1 MTTKVL
7 RMTDLRLAGK
17 RVLIRVDFNVPVKD
31 GRVTSEARILAA
43 LPTIR
48 LALDRGAAVILLSHL
63 GRPKEGMFD
72 PALSLRPVA
81 KRLAELLGQP
91 VPLVREWLH
100 GFEVASGEVVMCEN
114 VRFNVG
120 EKKDSPALAKQLASL
135 CDIFVMDAFGTA
147 HRAEA
152 STHGVAKYAPVAC
165 AGPLL
170 MAELEAL
177 ERVLKKPVR
186 PVVAIVGGSK
196 VSTKLTVLK
205 SLAGQVDQLI
215 VGGGIAN
222 TFIAAAG
229 HPVGRSLYEKDLV
242 AEARR
247 LAGKG
252 FRASIPVPTDV
263 VVAKAVSPKA
273 AAATRPVSKVGP
285 TDLILDIGP
294 RTAELYARLIARA
307 GTIIW
312 NGPVGVFEIDRFG
325 RGTKRLA
332 QAVAKSKAFSV
343 AGGGDTLAALEKYR
357 LSDQIS
363 YVSTGGGAF
372 LEFLDGTVLPAVAVL
387 AERAASRKPAR
398 VVPRSRRARAR
409 K

>member
-1 MTTKVL
+1 MSTNIL
-7 RMTDLRLAGK
+7 RMADLSLAGK
-17 RVLIRVDFNVPVKD
+17 RVLIRVDLNVPVKD
-31 GRVTSEARILAA
+31 GRVTSEARIVAA

-48 LALDRGAAVILLSHL
+48 LALARGAAVILMSHL
-63 GRPKEGMFD
+63 GRPKEGVFD

-81 KRLAELLGQP
+81 TRLSELLGQS
-91 VPLVREWLH
+91 VPLVREWLD
-100 GFEVASGEVVMCEN
+100 GFEITDGEVILCEN
-114 VRFNVG
+114 VRFNPG
-120 EKKDSPALAKQLASL
+120 EKKNDPALARKMARLG
-135 CDIFVMDAFGTA
+135 DIFVMDAFGTA

-170 MAELEAL
+170 VAELEAL
-177 ERVLKKPVR
+177 ERAMRKPAR

-196 VSTKLTVLK
+196 VSTKLKVLE
-205 SLAGQVDQLI
+205 SLARQVDQLI

-229 HPVGRSLYEKDLV
+229 LPVGKSLHEKPLL

-252 FRASIPVPTDV
+252 FRASIPLPTDV
-263 VVAKAVSPKA
+263 VVARAVSPKA
-273 AAATRPVSKVGP
+273 AAAVRPVAKVGP
-285 TDLILDIGP
+285 SDMILDIGP

-307 GTIIW
+307 GTVIW

-325 RGTKRLA
+325 RGTKQVA
-332 QAVAKSKAFSV
+332 QAIARSKAFSL
-343 AGGGDTLAALEKYR
+343 AGGGDTLAALEKYG
-357 LSDQIS
+357 LTDEVS

-372 LEFLDGTVLPAVAVL
+372 LEFLDGSVLPAVAVL
-387 AERAASRKPAR
+387 AERASPAAA
-398 VVPRSRRARAR
+398 PRSGRARR
-409 K
+409 KK

>member
-1 MTTKVL
+1 MTTNVL
-7 RMTDLRLAGK
+7 RMSDLSLAGK

-48 LALDRGAAVILLSHL
+48 LALARGAAVILMSHL
-63 GRPKEGMFD
+63 GRPKEGVYD

-81 KRLAELLGQP
+81 NRLAELLGKS
-91 VPLVREWLH
+91 VPLVREWLD
-100 GFEVASGEVVMCEN
+100 GFEIVDGEVVLCEN
-114 VRFNVG
+114 VRFNSG
-120 EKKDSPALAKQLASL
+120 EKKNAPALARRMARL

-170 MAELEAL
+170 VAELEAL
-177 ERVLKKPVR
+177 ERVLRKPAR
-186 PVVAIVGGSK
+186 PLVAIVGGSK

-205 SLAGQVDQLI
+205 SLARQVDQLI

-229 HPVGRSLYEKDLV
+229 HPVGKSLYEKNLLG
-242 AEARR
+242 EARR

-273 AAATRPVSKVGP
+273 AAATRPVGKVGP
-285 TDLILDIGP
+285 ADLILDIGP

-325 RGTKRLA
+325 KGTKRLA

-357 LSDQIS
+357 LTDRIS

-372 LEFLDGTVLPAVAVL
+372 LEFLDGTVLPAVAIL
-387 AERAASRKPAR
+387 AERAAPRAR
-398 VVPRSRRARAR
+398 RPGRSRRARAG

>member
-1 MTTKVL
+1 
-7 RMTDLRLAGK
+7 MTDQSLAGK

-31 GRVTSEARILAA
+31 GHVTSEARILAA

-48 LALDRGAAVILLSHL
+48 LALERGAAVILLSHL
-63 GRPKEGMFD
+63 GRPTEGQFD
-72 PALSLRPVA
+72 PDLSLRPVA
-81 KRLAELLGQP
+81 NRLAELLGQS
-91 VPLVREWLH
+91 VPLLRDWLA
-100 GFEVASGEVVMCEN
+100 GFEIADGEVVLCEN
-114 VRFNVG
+114 VRFNTG
-120 EKKDSPALAKQLASL
+120 EKKNSPALARQMAKL

-177 ERVLKKPVR
+177 ERVLRKPAR

-196 VSTKLTVLK
+196 VSTKLNVLK
-205 SLAGQVDQLI
+205 SLARQVDQLI

-229 HPVGRSLYEKDLV
+229 HAVGQSLYEKGLV
-242 AEARR
+242 GEARR

-263 VVAKAVSPKA
+263 VVATAVSPKA
-273 AAATRPVSKVGP
+273 AAATSSVNRVGP
-285 TDLILDIGP
+285 NDLILDIGP

-307 GTIIW
+307 GTVIW
-312 NGPVGVFEIDRFG
+312 NGPVGVFEIDKFG
-325 RGTKRLA
+325 RGTKRVA
-332 QAVAKSKAFSV
+332 QAVARSRAFSV
-343 AGGGDTLAALEKYR
+343 AGGGDTLAALEKYG
-357 LSDQIS
+357 LAGQLS

-387 AERAASRKPAR
+387 AERAAQ
-398 VVPRSRRARAR
+398 RARAR

>member
-7 RMTDLRLAGK
+7 RMTDQSLAGK
-17 RVLIRVDFNVPVKD
+17 RVLIRVDFNVPVKN

-48 LALDRGAAVILLSHL
+48 LALERGATVILLSHL
-63 GRPKEGMFD
+63 GRPKEGLFD
-72 PALSLRPVA
+72 PEFSLRPVA
-81 KRLAELLGQP
+81 NRLAELLGQP
-91 VPLVREWLH
+91 VPLLRDWLR
-100 GFEVASGEVVMCEN
+100 GFEIADGEVVLCEN
-114 VRFNVG
+114 VRFNPG
-120 EKKDSPALAKQLASL
+120 EKRNSPALARQMAKL

-152 STHGVAKYAPVAC
+152 STHGVAKYAAVAC

-170 MAELEAL
+170 IAELEAL
-177 ERVLKKPVR
+177 ERVLRKPVR

-205 SLAGQVDQLI
+205 SLARQVDQLI

-229 HPVGRSLYEKDLV
+229 HGVGKSLYEKGLV
-242 AEARR
+242 GAARR

-263 VVAKAVSPKA
+263 VVAKSVSSKA
-273 AAATRPVSKVGP
+273 TAATRSVGKVGP
-285 TDLILDIGP
+285 NDLILDIGP

-312 NGPVGVFEIDRFG
+312 NGPVGVFEIDKFG
-325 RGTKRLA
+325 RGTKRVA
-332 QAVAKSKAFSV
+332 QAVAQATTRAKAFSV
-343 AGGGDTLAALEKYR
+343 AGGGDTLAALEKYG
-357 LSDQIS
+357 LTDQLS

-387 AERAASRKPAR
+387 AQRAGQ
-398 VVPRSRRARAR
+398 RARTR

>member
-1 MTTKVL
+1 MTTNVL
-7 RMTDLRLAGK
+7 RMTDQSLAGK
-17 RVLIRVDFNVPVKD
+17 RVLIRVDFNVPVRD
-31 GRVTSEARILAA
+31 GRVTSEARIVAA

-48 LALDRGAAVILLSHL
+48 LALARGAAVILMSHL
-63 GRPKEGMFD
+63 GRPKAGIFD
-72 PALSLRPVA
+72 PELSLRPVA
-81 KRLAELLGQP
+81 NRLSELLGRP
-91 VPLVREWLH
+91 VPLVREWVH
-100 GFEVASGEVVMCEN
+100 GFEITDGEVVLCEN
-114 VRFNVG
+114 VRFNPG
-120 EKKDSPALAKQLASL
+120 EKKNSPALAKQMAKL

-152 STHGVAKYAPVAC
+152 STHGVARYAPVAC

-177 ERVLKKPVR
+177 ERVLRKPVR
-186 PVVAIVGGSK
+186 PVIAIVGGSK

-205 SLAGQVDQLI
+205 SLARQVDQLF

-222 TFIAAAG
+222 TFIAATG
-229 HPVGRSLYEKDLV
+229 HPVGKSLCEKDLLPD
-242 AEARR
+242 ARQ
-247 LAGKG
+247 LMGKG
-252 FRASIPVPTDV
+252 FRASVPLPTDV
-263 VVAKAVSPKA
+263 VVARAVSPKA

-285 TDLILDIGP
+285 SDLILDIGP
-294 RTAELYARLIARA
+294 RTAEAYARLIARA

-332 QAVAKSKAFSV
+332 EAVAKSKAFSV
-343 AGGGDTLAALEKYR
+343 AGGGDTLAALEKYGLTDR
-357 LSDQIS
+357 IS

-387 AERAASRKPAR
+387 AERAA
-398 VVPRSRRARAR
+398 PRRQTRRDQTRRARAP

>member
-1 MTTKVL
+1 VM
-7 RMTDLRLAGK
+7 
-17 RVLIRVDFNVPVKD
+17 IRVDFNVPVKD
-31 GRVTSEARILAA
+31 GRVTSDARIRAA

-48 LALDRGAAVILLSHL
+48 QALDRGAAVILLSHL
-63 GRPKEGMFD
+63 GRPREGVFD

-81 KRLAELLGQP
+81 TRLGELLGQS
-91 VPLVREWLH
+91 VPLIREWLH
-100 GFEVASGEVVMCEN
+100 GFELTDGEVVLCEN
-114 VRFNVG
+114 VRFNPG
-120 EKKDSPALAKQLASL
+120 EKKNAPALARQMARL

-152 STHGVAKYAPVAC
+152 STHGVARYAPVAC

-177 ERVLKKPVR
+177 ERAWRKPAR

-196 VSTKLTVLK
+196 VSTKLSVLK
-205 SLAGQVDQLI
+205 SLGRRVDQLI

-229 HPVGRSLYEKDLV
+229 HPVGKSLYEKALV
-242 AEARR
+242 PEARR

-252 FRASIPVPTDV
+252 FRAAIPVPTDV

-273 AAATRPVSKVGP
+273 TAAVRPVSKVGP

-294 RTAELYARLIARA
+294 KTADLYAKLIARA
-307 GTIIW
+307 GTVIW

-325 RGTKRLA
+325 RGTRRIA
-332 QAVAKSKAFSV
+332 QAIARARAFTL
-343 AGGGDTLAALEKYR
+343 AGGGDTLAALDKYG
-357 LSDQIS
+357 LTGQIS

-372 LEFLDGTVLPAVAVL
+372 LEFLEGLTLPAVAAL
-387 AERAASRKPAR
+387 E
-398 VVPRSRRARAR
+398 ARAR
-409 K
+409 PTRR